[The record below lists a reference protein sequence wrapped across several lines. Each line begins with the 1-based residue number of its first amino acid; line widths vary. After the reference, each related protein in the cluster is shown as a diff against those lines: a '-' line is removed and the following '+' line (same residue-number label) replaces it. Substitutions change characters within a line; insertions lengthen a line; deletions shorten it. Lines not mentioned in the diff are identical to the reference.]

1 MASVAYCSICV
12 SCIFLLILR
21 EVGFDVSTVSE
32 LLQSLLCVSAAVK
45 SFPFSSPIILLSTL
59 SPSLVSW
66 VEDHDDGDRR
76 QLIEV
81 RDLGAC
87 DCLIREERRDFQV
100 NESELMKH

>member
-81 RDLGAC
+81 EAQRLLYRLFAYAH
-87 DCLIREERRDFQV
+87 IF
-100 NESELMKH
+100 